1 MCSSLS
7 NDGEIEVFVKHR
19 ELLHIAQGEIGSSN
33 VCNQPSESV
42 CEGENYTTNVEL
54 KPNVDQIPQ
63 YEDKNG
69 SNYKEAERDSSE
81 DSDFIDDEY
90 LVSDDDDLYDNY
102 VDVNEEWVGPV
113 RVGGKEDKEKGVE
126 DEYRTMNDVKD
137 DKNICDDDIR
147 NLSND
152 DEEEI
157 NRDKPRYLEFVSD
170 TNMANPKFSIG
181 LLFTCAT
188 EFRAAVRECA
198 IKNGRNVKFVKNEK
212 DKVRVVCSK
221 GCP

>member
-1 MCSSLS
+1 M
-7 NDGEIEVFVKHR
+7 
-19 ELLHIAQGEIGSSN
+19 
-33 VCNQPSESV
+33 
-42 CEGENYTTNVEL
+42 
-54 KPNVDQIPQ
+54 
-63 YEDKNG
+63 
-69 SNYKEAERDSSE
+69 
-81 DSDFIDDEY
+81 
-90 LVSDDDDLYDNY
+90 
-102 VDVNEEWVGPV
+102 DVNEEWVGPV

-170 TNMANPKFSIG
+170 TNMANPKFSVG